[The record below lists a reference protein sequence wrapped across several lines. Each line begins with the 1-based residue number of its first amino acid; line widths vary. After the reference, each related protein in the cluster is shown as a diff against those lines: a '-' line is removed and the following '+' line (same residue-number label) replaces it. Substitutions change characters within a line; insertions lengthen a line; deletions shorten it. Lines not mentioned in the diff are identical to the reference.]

1 MQLPTALSP
10 ASHKQRYLR
19 ERAKLIDSRRAA
31 ADVQRGSP
39 VASSDTVYFCVVD
52 ADGNA
57 CSFINSNY
65 MGFGS
70 AVVPRGWGFT
80 LQNRGANFS
89 LTAGHPNVLA
99 PRKRPYHTII
109 PALVT
114 TLDGD
119 VREHSDAEMRA
130 RIDAHAPQSSNCV
143 RGYRTCSW

>member
-1 MQLPTALSP
+1 VP
-10 ASHKQRYLR
+10 
-19 ERAKLIDSRRAA
+19 
-31 ADVQRGSP
+31 G
-39 VASSDTVYFCVVD
+39 SDTVYFCVVD

-70 AVVPRGWGFT
+70 AIVPAGCGFS

-89 LTAGHPNVLA
+89 LHRGHANVLA

-114 TLDGD
+114 DADGE
-119 VREHSDAEMRA
+119 VRPGR
-130 RIDAHAPQSSNCV
+130 
-143 RGYRTCSW
+143 

>member
-1 MQLPTALSP
+1 MQLPTARSL
-10 ASHKQRYLR
+10 ATHKQRYLR
-19 ERAKLIDSRRAA
+19 GRAKLIDPRRAA

-119 VREHSDAEMRA
+119 VREYLDAEMRA
-130 RIDAHAPQSSNCV
+130 KIGAHAPQSSNCV
-143 RGYRTCSW
+143 RRYRTCSW